1 MGAGSMMK
9 ISASLYAADPLR
21 LAEQIDAVADHVD
34 SLHID
39 IMDAAFTPEFG
50 LCERLVRDVANY
62 TKLPLDVHLMLRHP
76 AKAAVRFAEMGARSI
91 AFHVEGDHSVSE
103 ISNAIRHNGSLAYVS
118 LRHTTHVSELEQFCD
133 YADGFLFLTAPAGGG
148 PFDDAAFARLEGRPS
163 GFPTTVDGKVG
174 LGELKQMQSLGV
186 DTAVL
191 GAALFGSGDAS
202 TRSAEIAGLVRVQKQ
217 FPALDANQ
225 AFIVDVNR

>member
-1 MGAGSMMK
+1 MMK

-50 LCERLVRDVANY
+50 LCERLVRDVASY

-103 ISNAIRHNGSLAYVS
+103 ISNTIRHNGSLAYVS
-118 LRHTTHVSELEQFCD
+118 LRHTTHVSELDHICD

-148 PFDDAAFARLEGRPS
+148 AFDETAFDRLEARPK
-163 GFPTTVDGKVG
+163 GYHTVVDGKVG
-174 LGELKQMQSLGV
+174 VGHLKQMQRLGV
-186 DTAVL
+186 DTVVL
-191 GAALFGSGDAS
+191 GAALFESGDVA
-202 TRSAEIAGLVRVQKQ
+202 TRAAEIAGLVCEQTQ
-217 FPALDANQ
+217 FPTLNAN
-225 AFIVDVNR
+225 

>member
-50 LCERLVRDVANY
+50 LHERLVRDVATY
-62 TKLPLDVHLMLRHP
+62 TTLPLDVHLMLRHP
-76 AKAAVRFAEMGARSI
+76 AKAAVRFAEIGARSI

-103 ISNAIRHNGSLAYVS
+103 ISNAIRHHGALAYVGI
-118 LRHTTHVSELEQFCD
+118 RHTTHVSELEQFRD

-148 PFDDAAFARLEGRPS
+148 AFDETAFDRLEARPM

-174 LGELKQMQSLGV
+174 LEHLKRMQSLGV
-186 DTAVL
+186 DTVVL
-191 GAALFGSGDAS
+191 GAALFESGDAS
-202 TRSAEIAGLVRVQKQ
+202 TRAAEISGLVREQRQ
-217 FPALDANQ
+217 FRLSTQPEL
-225 AFIVDVNR
+225 

>member
-21 LAEQIDAVADHVD
+21 LAGQIDAVADHVD

-50 LCERLVRDVANY
+50 LHERLVRDVATY
-62 TKLPLDVHLMLRHP
+62 TTLPLDVHLMLRHP
-76 AKAAVRFAEMGARSI
+76 AKAAVRFAEMGARSV

-118 LRHTTHVSELEQFCD
+118 LRHTTHVSELDQFRD

-148 PFDDAAFARLEGRPS
+148 AFDDTAFDRLKGRPK
-163 GFPTTVDGKVG
+163 GYPTTVDGKVG
-174 LGELKQMQSLGV
+174 LQHLTQMQDVNV
-186 DTAVL
+186 DTVVV
-191 GAALFGSGDAS
+191 GAALFGSGDVSIRA
-202 TRSAEIAGLVRVQKQ
+202 AEISR
-217 FPALDANQ
+217 
-225 AFIVDVNR
+225 FIREGRSSSTVVSIFNCSA

>member
-1 MGAGSMMK
+1 MGSGGMMK

-50 LCERLVRDVANY
+50 LYERLVRDVATY

-76 AKAAVRFAEMGARSI
+76 AKAVAHFAEIGARSI

-103 ISNAIRHNGSLAYVS
+103 LSKTIRHNGSLAYIS
-118 LRHTTHVSELEQFCD
+118 LRHTTHVSEIDQFYD
-133 YADGFLFLTAPAGGG
+133 YRGGSVCLNSFGRFAKWISASIMPPPSLVPA
-148 PFDDAAFARLEGRPS
+148 R
-163 GFPTTVDGKVG
+163 
-174 LGELKQMQSLGV
+174 
-186 DTAVL
+186 
-191 GAALFGSGDAS
+191 
-202 TRSAEIAGLVRVQKQ
+202 
-217 FPALDANQ
+217 
-225 AFIVDVNR
+225 

>member
-1 MGAGSMMK
+1 MGSGSMMK

-21 LAEQIDAVADHVD
+21 LAHQIDAVADHVD

-50 LCERLVRDVANY
+50 LHERLVRDVASY
-62 TKLPLDVHLMLRHP
+62 TKLPIDVHLMLRHP
-76 AKAAVRFAEMGARSI
+76 AKAAVRFAEMGARSV

-118 LRHTTHVSELEQFCD
+118 LRHTTHVSKLDQFCD

-148 PFDDAAFARLEGRPS
+148 SFDETAFERLKGRPK
-163 GFPTTVDGKVG
+163 GYPTTVDGKVG
-174 LGELKQMQSLGV
+174 LEHLTVMQDLNV
-186 DTAVL
+186 DMVVI
-191 GAALFGSGDAS
+191 GAALFGSGNVSIRA
-202 TRSAEIAGLVRVQKQ
+202 AEISSVVREGNVSTVESVSNYS
-217 FPALDANQ
+217 A
-225 AFIVDVNR
+225 

>member
-1 MGAGSMMK
+1 MMK

-21 LAEQIDAVADHVD
+21 LGEQIEAVADHVD

-50 LCERLVRDVANY
+50 LHERLVRDVAAY

-103 ISNAIRHNGSLAYVS
+103 LPNMIRHNGSLAYVS
-118 LRHTTHVSELEQFCD
+118 LRHTTHVSELEQFSD

-148 PFDDAAFARLEGRPS
+148 SFDETAFDRLQVRPK
-163 GFPTTVDGKVG
+163 GYPTTVDGKVG
-174 LGELKQMQSLGV
+174 LGQLKQMQSLGV
-186 DTAVL
+186 DTVVL
-191 GAALFGSGDAS
+191 GAALFDTSDAS
-202 TRSAEIAGLVRVQKQ
+202 ARADEIFSLVQR
-217 FPALDANQ
+217 
-225 AFIVDVNR
+225 